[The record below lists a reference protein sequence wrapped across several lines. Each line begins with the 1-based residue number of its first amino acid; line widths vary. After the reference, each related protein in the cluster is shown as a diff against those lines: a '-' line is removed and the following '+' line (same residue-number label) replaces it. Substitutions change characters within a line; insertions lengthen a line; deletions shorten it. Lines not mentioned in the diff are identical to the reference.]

1 MEFDL
6 GHGYQDSHGEEAE
19 EVKALL
25 WVFGTLDEL
34 KTLGLLDVA
43 GDSPLKDR
51 AQRKRY
57 REIRD
62 SGFAPGIA
70 DVSRILRKYSAE
82 IAQPAFLRLF
92 QLVITHGIRKFKQEV
107 QKEKAERKDAADNDG
122 FFKPGGGQVWI
133 PLN

>member
-6 GHGYQDSHGEEAE
+6 GHGYQDSQGEPTDDM
-19 EVKALL
+19 KALL

-34 KTLGLLDVA
+34 MALGLLEVA

-51 AQRKRY
+51 EQRKTY
-57 REIRD
+57 RKLRD
-62 SGFAPGIA
+62 TGFKPGIT
-70 DVSRILRKYSAE
+70 DVARILRKYSAE

-92 QLVITHGIRKFKQEV
+92 QLVIDKGIKEFKKEV
-107 QKEKAERKDAADNDG
+107 QAQKAAAREAAENDG
-122 FFKPGGGQVWI
+122 FFRPGGGDIWI